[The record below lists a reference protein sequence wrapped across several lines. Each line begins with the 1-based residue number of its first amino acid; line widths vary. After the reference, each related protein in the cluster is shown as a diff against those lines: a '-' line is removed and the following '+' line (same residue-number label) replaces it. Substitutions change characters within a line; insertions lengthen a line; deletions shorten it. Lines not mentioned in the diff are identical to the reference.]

1 MKNLFFIV
9 GLSMIFLS
17 GLIIGYHSYPTDTTT
32 SKAWEEVEESKLG
45 NSSQA
50 TEAKTHF
57 VTIGGIVRELND
69 EQVTQ
74 LAQAFANISWSYYH
88 FKDYEE
94 YDWDHFKKVRP
105 YTFWDDCISE
115 TFDYDIIDEILNSDW
130 GDFYDVVEGEE

>member
-1 MKNLFFIV
+1 MRNLFFIV

-50 TEAKTHF
+50 M
-57 VTIGGIVRELND
+57 R
-69 EQVTQ
+69 
-74 LAQAFANISWSYYH
+74 LANAYRDMLKSYYH
-88 FKDYEE
+88 YKDYEV
-94 YDWDHFKKVRP
+94 YDINTDTYEGR

-115 TFDYDIIDEILNSDW
+115 TDAYDTANEILQGNW
-130 GDFYDVVEGEE
+130 GDFFDE